1 MLISYLWHKH
11 LCVGKLIFSDNL
23 YPELILKG
31 QLKYPISPQLEALFG
46 SCLEATSGFAAYLQ
60 TFALLS
66 GERLCPSSGAVS
78 ICAVSNHLL
87 QDPNCFTTL
96 KSEIREAKR
105 VNSKV
110 LLRWT

>member
-11 LCVGKLIFSDNL
+11 LCVGNLIFSDNL

-60 TFALLS
+60 TFALVS
-66 GERLCPSSGAVS
+66 GERLWSGIAFVQYRTISSKTQIAS
-78 ICAVSNHLL
+78 
-87 QDPNCFTTL
+87 
-96 KSEIREAKR
+96 RR
-105 VNSKV
+105 
-110 LLRWT
+110 